1 VGKPARE
8 ELEAE
13 NARLAGRVRD
23 LEAGLAERDDRLR
36 KLEELVE
43 RLQRRGKR
51 QAAPFSKG
59 NPVLKPQT
67 PGRKSGGAHGRH
79 GHRAVPARVD
89 RELDAPLPGCCPDCG
104 GGVVFD
110 RWAEQF
116 QTELPDPVPVVT
128 RFRVG
133 VGHCAGCRRRV
144 QGRHPEQTS
153 DALGAAAAQLGPH
166 ARALGHWLHYVLGLS
181 FGKTSTLLGRLGVPV
196 TAGALSSG
204 AQSTGLA
211 LVPTT
216 TAIRKAVASSA
227 VVVMDETGWRIA
239 GWGAWLWVAT
249 TADHTAYNVAWGR
262 RFADATDL
270 VPEDYDGTIAR
281 DGYVV
286 YRNYTDATHQ
296 TCTAHL
302 LRRCVEMIEA
312 DHPQGQATPRQVKT
326 LLIEALAARELPE
339 AERAVE
345 AQRIG
350 AAFDAVIDRPTHC
363 DPDRR
368 LVKHLANERHALLSF
383 LADPK
388 VDATNWRA
396 EQAIR
401 PAVVNRKVFG
411 GNRTEHGAATQS
423 RMMTYFRT
431 AVQQGV
437 DPIAGLVALARAPD
451 RHTIGGLGLT

>member
-1 VGKPARE
+1 MGRPTWE

-23 LEAGLAERDDRLR
+23 LEAGLADRDDRLR

-67 PGRKSGGAHGRH
+67 PGRKSGEAHGRH
-79 GHRAVPARVD
+79 GHRVAPGRVD
-89 RELDAPLPGCCPDCG
+89 RELEAPLPVCCPDCG

-116 QTELPDPVPVVT
+116 QTELPEPVPVVT

-166 ARALGHWLHYVLGLS
+166 ARAVSHWLHYVLGLS
-181 FGKTSTLLGRLGVPV
+181 FGKTSKLLGRLGVPV

-227 VVVMDETGWRIA
+227 VVVMDLCRPR
-239 GWGAWLWVAT
+239 
-249 TADHTAYNVAWGR
+249 DY
-262 RFADATDL
+262 ADAGSG
-270 VPEDYDGTIAR
+270 VAAVGGAR
-281 DGYVV
+281 G
-286 YRNYTDATHQ
+286 
-296 TCTAHL
+296 
-302 LRRCVEMIEA
+302 
-312 DHPQGQATPRQVKT
+312 
-326 LLIEALAARELPE
+326 
-339 AERAVE
+339 
-345 AQRIG
+345 
-350 AAFDAVIDRPTHC
+350 
-363 DPDRR
+363 
-368 LVKHLANERHALLSF
+368 
-383 LADPK
+383 
-388 VDATNWRA
+388 
-396 EQAIR
+396 
-401 PAVVNRKVFG
+401 
-411 GNRTEHGAATQS
+411 
-423 RMMTYFRT
+423 
-431 AVQQGV
+431 
-437 DPIAGLVALARAPD
+437 
-451 RHTIGGLGLT
+451 

>member
-1 VGKPARE
+1 M
-8 ELEAE
+8 
-13 NARLAGRVRD
+13 
-23 LEAGLAERDDRLR
+23 
-36 KLEELVE
+36 
-43 RLQRRGKR
+43 
-51 QAAPFSKG
+51 
-59 NPVLKPQT
+59 
-67 PGRKSGGAHGRH
+67 
-79 GHRAVPARVD
+79 
-89 RELDAPLPGCCPDCG
+89 
-104 GGVVFD
+104 
-110 RWAEQF
+110 
-116 QTELPDPVPVVT
+116 VT

-153 DALGAAAAQLGPH
+153 DALGAAAAQLDPH

-239 GWGAWLWVAT
+239 
-249 TADHTAYNVAWGR
+249 
-262 RFADATDL
+262 
-270 VPEDYDGTIAR
+270 
-281 DGYVV
+281 
-286 YRNYTDATHQ
+286 ATHQ

-326 LLIEALAARELPE
+326 LLTEALAARELPE

-345 AQRIG
+345 AERIG
-350 AAFDAVIDRPTHC
+350 AGFDALIARPQHC

-368 LVKHLANERHALLSF
+368 LVKHLANERTPSSASSPTGRLT
-383 LADPK
+383 PP
-388 VDATNWRA
+388 T
-396 EQAIR
+396 
-401 PAVVNRKVFG
+401 
-411 GNRTEHGAATQS
+411 
-423 RMMTYFRT
+423 
-431 AVQQGV
+431 
-437 DPIAGLVALARAPD
+437 
-451 RHTIGGLGLT
+451 GGLSRQSAQP